1 MKSYAIT
8 LPCGRQF
15 SYITDTPL
23 AELAAAIFER
33 FRVYPVSVK
42 EL

>member
-1 MKSYAIT
+1 MKSYQVTIPGLAPFT
-8 LPCGRQF
+8 
-15 SYITDTPL
+15 YITDTPL

-33 FRVYPVSVK
+33 FRVYPVSVT